1 MNKLSKRLRSA
12 AGVTLVE
19 LLVVIA
25 IIMILMAIMAS
36 ALGAFAHTSRVEAA
50 SGTLAT
56 MFREARYYAMARNV
70 NVMPMILRDTKGNFT
85 GVYAA
90 QALKFNGSLGEAD
103 TAPITYP
110 PAVPG
115 NQSSP
120 WTFVRRTVAND
131 LEDGAFAIM
140 VGGASLDLN
149 DMNAAQTYYE
159 MVYMKM
165 TPPADPNMKSDAS
178 QYTYEIMARGVH
190 NTKVGTFDF
199 TTMGYGG
206 ADVYV
211 VISATNVN
219 ATVGPAN
226 AREYALSGINIPDH
240 VIVDQCPSAEIP
252 GDPGPVAANVNAFA
266 MKTVDESILAMGGGS
281 GLYPPKAYNVLF
293 QPIFTPDGHVTMGP
307 GANVLGGLESTG
319 RIHYDLLALRV
330 LDTITREK
338 RYILIRMADGQV
350 FVSTK
355 LPATYTTDG
364 KGIPDFGS
372 IPEFDPTSSS
382 TNSTTTTSS
391 STTSTASTT
400 SGQNTTATSS
410 NSTTSTSNS
419 TSNSS
424 STTSNSSSTTSNSS
438 STTSTATSGATSSAT
453 TSSSSTSNSSA
464 SSTSSTANST
474 ASTSN
479 SSSTNSTATT
489 STSST
494 SGAPPGTGGAS
505 SSSGGTS
512 SGNGFFGG

>member
-1 MNKLSKRLRSA
+1 MSKMSKRLRSA

-70 NVMPMILRDTKGNFT
+70 NVMPMLLRDTKGNFT

-90 QALKFNGSLGEAD
+90 QALKFNGSLGQAEA
-103 TAPITYP
+103 APITYP
-110 PAVPG
+110 PAVAG
-115 NQSSP
+115 SKSSP
-120 WTFVRRTVAND
+120 WSFVRRTVAND
-131 LEDGAFAIM
+131 MEDGAFAIL

-149 DMNAAQTYYE
+149 DLNAAQPYYE

-190 NTKVGTFDF
+190 NTKIGTFDF

-211 VISATNVN
+211 VVSATNVN

-226 AREYALSGINIPDH
+226 ARDYALSGINIPDH

-252 GDPGPVAANVNAFA
+252 GDPGPVAATVNAVA
-266 MKTVDESILAMGGGS
+266 TQVVDQSVLAMGGGA
-281 GLYPPKAYNVLF
+281 GVYPPKPTGPLF
-293 QPIFTPDGHVTMGP
+293 QPIFTPDGHVQIGP
-307 GANVLGGLESTG
+307 GANVLGGLEAVA
-319 RIHYDLLALRV
+319 RVQYALLPLRV
-330 LDTITREK
+330 MDTITREK
-338 RYILIRMADGQV
+338 RYVVVRMADGQV
-350 FVSTK
+350 FVSPTM
-355 LPATYTTDG
+355 P
-364 KGIPDFGS
+364 KGIYVDGGDALNYDE

-400 SGQNTTATSS
+400 SGQNTTATTS
-410 NSTTSTSNS
+410 NSSTSTSNS

-424 STTSNSSSTTSNSS
+424 TTASNSSSTTSNSS

-453 TSSSSTSNSSA
+453 STSSSTSNSSA
-464 SSTSSTANST
+464 TSSATTSNST

>member
-1 MNKLSKRLRSA
+1 MNKRIRSA
-12 AGVTLVE
+12 VGVTLVE

-70 NVMPMILRDTKGNFT
+70 NVMPMILRDTKGNFS

-90 QALKFNGSLGEAD
+90 QGLKFNGSLSASD
-103 TAPITYP
+103 AAPVTYP

-120 WTFVRRTVAND
+120 WSFVRRTVAND
-131 LEDGAFAIM
+131 LEDGGFAII
-140 VGGASLDLN
+140 VGTASLDLN
-149 DMNAAQTYYE
+149 DLNAAQPYYE
-159 MVYMKM
+159 LVYMKM
-165 TPPADPNMKSDAS
+165 TPPADSNMKSDAS
-178 QYTYEIMARGVH
+178 QYTYEILARGVN

-206 ADVYV
+206 ADLYV
-211 VISATNVN
+211 VVSATNVN

-226 AREYALSGINIPDH
+226 ARDYALSGINLPDH

-252 GDPGPVAANVNAFA
+252 GDPGPVAATVNAYA
-266 MKTVDESILAMGGGS
+266 AKTVEESILSMGGGT
-281 GLYPPKAYNVLF
+281 GLYAVKEMNPLF
-293 QPIFTPDGHVTMGP
+293 QPIFTPDGHVRMGP
-307 GANVLGGLESTG
+307 GANVLGGLEAVG
-319 RIHYDLLALRV
+319 RMQYDLLTLRV
-330 LDTITREK
+330 MDTITREK
-338 RYILIRMADGQV
+338 RFVVVRMADGQV
-350 FVSTK
+350 WVSNKMPTGY
-355 LPATYTTDG
+355 LVDG
-364 KGIPDFGS
+364 SDYPSFS
-372 IPEFDPTSSS
+372 EIPEFDPTSTSAA
-382 TNSTTTTSS
+382 STTTTSTAS
-391 STTSTASTT
+391 TSTASTT

-410 NSTTSTSNS
+410 TSATSTAS
-419 TSNSS
+419 TSTNSS
-424 STTSNSSSTTSNSS
+424 ATTANSSTTTSNSA

-464 SSTSSTANST
+464 TSTSASSNST
-474 ASTSN
+474 ASTG
-479 SSSTNSTATT
+479 TT
-489 STSST
+489 STAST
-494 SGAPPGTGGAS
+494 SASTTTTTTSSASPGTGGAS

>member
-1 MNKLSKRLRSA
+1 MSKMSKRLRSA

-90 QALKFNGSLGEAD
+90 HALKFNGSLGQAEA
-103 TAPITYP
+103 APITYP
-110 PAVPG
+110 PAVAG
-115 NQSSP
+115 STSSP
-120 WTFVRRTVAND
+120 WSFVRRTVAND
-131 LEDGAFAIM
+131 MEDGAFAII

-149 DMNAAQTYYE
+149 DLNAAQPYYE

-165 TPPADPNMKSDAS
+165 TPPADPNRKTDAS

-211 VISATNVN
+211 IVSATNVN

-226 AREYALSGINIPDH
+226 ARDYALSGINIPDH
-240 VIVDQCPSAEIP
+240 VIVDQVPSAEIP
-252 GDPGPVAANVNAFA
+252 GDPGPVAATVNAVA
-266 MKTVDESILAMGGGS
+266 THVVDQSVLAMGGGA
-281 GLYPPKAYNVLF
+281 GVYPPKPTGPLF
-293 QPIFTPDGHVTMGP
+293 QPIFTPDGHVQIGP
-307 GANVLGGLESTG
+307 GANVLGGLEAVA
-319 RIHYDLLALRV
+319 RVQYALLPLRV
-330 LDTITREK
+330 MDTITREK
-338 RYILIRMADGQV
+338 RYVVVRMADGQV
-350 FVSTK
+350 FVSSAM
-355 LPATYTTDG
+355 P
-364 KGIPDFGS
+364 KGIYVDGGDALNYDE
-372 IPEFDPTSSS
+372 IPEFDPSSS
-382 TNSTTTTSS
+382 TTTTASTTSTTTTSS
-391 STTSTASTT
+391 MTTATTANSASTTTNSATTTANSTASTT
-400 SGQNTTATSS
+400 ANSTASTSS
-410 NSTTSTSNS
+410 
-419 TSNSS
+419 
-424 STTSNSSSTTSNSS
+424 TSNSS

-453 TSSSSTSNSSA
+453 STSSSTSNSSA
-464 SSTSSTANST
+464 TTSANSTSTSNSTST
-474 ASTSN
+474 ASTSTTTTA
-479 SSSTNSTATT
+479 SS
-489 STSST
+489 
-494 SGAPPGTGGAS
+494 SGAPPGSGGAS